1 MKKFF
6 GFARR
11 KSSSSLKGLNPRR
24 FSIGSS
30 ASSTLQI
37 QVVRGGYNVDLGKV
51 DQSFTK
57 LHKAALLNDEEK
69 VRKYIKSID
78 VNARDSSDRT
88 PLHLATVNG
97 NLKIIRTLIEA
108 GAHVNAQDNDGKA
121 PIVKAIE
128 CNHED
133 LVQFFVC
140 VGADTE
146 VADYETG
153 NTPLHW
159 ALSMGAVK
167 AAQYLLR
174 NAKQLDVNKRNN
186 QNETCLHLAVKL
198 PQNCVILEDLIAN
211 GTHLDARDDR
221 QKTALMIA
229 TANENLQAVNTL
241 LKYGSNT
248 YSSDE
253 DMRHSIS
260 VNRNNMKNNMRTFQ
274 SHETDS
280 ADSWPDTEDEDSNY
294 ERPMSKESNKAR
306 KESFKSNSFRVS
318 SLVDETIVEELKT
331 DDNNDN
337 DDYVICKPST
347 SREENVGDITE
358 TSKDIKLIWNQ
369 SSSSSDDE
377 DVNNKVSESG
387 TLGKIDTL
395 KQREEVLVKNAINE
409 KQNQQFLD
417 SDPFNVDVMDELEML
432 LIQETHDGN
441 VDFITQM
448 KTLLDEDPPP
458 PQTTPNRVQSPPTQ
472 PLQSTPLKIPVNMKP
487 QNTDNVKKNSE
498 RHEVFSDK
506 NDTKQSPTKQSAT
519 NGSHNIPVHKLR
531 RGSNVDIKDNV
542 KEKKIILEEVRRRSV
557 ELKTKT
563 DESSAAAM
571 EDHRRRSYAEVV
583 AQKGGKQAFM
593 DELKS
598 SISARAKS
606 YADVVSTSSNSEFE
620 SIKETK
626 IPILRVNSHLSPLKQ
641 SLRQT
646 VNQSNGSPKHNQN
659 NGFARQTP
667 IETNSYITSNN
678 SNTNINSN
686 TNMNK
691 SLSKIPLPMRQSSVE
706 QIRSSHTS
714 ESTTSE
720 DSIVME
726 DDVRVDSSPT
736 KTSLNE
742 SAMKSNGKAKSG
754 AIRSSKLRRRV
765 NELNEELKRGLTE
778 KSLLSSENES
788 IRKQLLELNE
798 RIQRE
803 SSRNYELEKKLIK
816 LESELNQYRVECDMK
831 CKENN
836 AIKSELQLIVDN
848 FDDNQ
853 KQCRYLEDE
862 NQKMKSQIKSMKYEE
877 EVLRQKLT
885 QQTLS
890 APIGV
895 CNHEDLVIGWK
906 SKVDGLHFE
915 NDRLKEETEELQ
927 RISIEKRLEYERELF
942 EWQKRN
948 LDIESDLKRLQLEMQ
963 VNSIK
968 PTPEEQIE
976 LLKAVRDLNQLM
988 AKLDDRITRNE
999 ESQQLSKARNFNEE
1013 MFECARN
1020 LLDQMREELSNF
1032 KDMLKNTAN
1041 RENNSETDE
1050 KQLTAF
1056 ESRIAELRSSLERLE
1071 DQIQSQELQ
1080 LFRQSDI
1087 ISFATPLRKSSS
1099 SRELFI
1105 STSNKPKSWFVQTLF
1120 RLQSHIQSTTPN
1132 GDSITAFV
1140 HQKTRLQKQIHE
1152 LKSELGIFAESVH

>member
-30 ASSTLQI
+30 ASSSLQI

-57 LHKAALLNDEEK
+57 LHKAALLNDEDR
-69 VRKYIKSID
+69 VRKQVKAGAD

-88 PLHLATVNG
+88 ALHLATVNG
-97 NLKIIRTLIEA
+97 NLSIIRGLVEA
-108 GAHVNAQDNDGKA
+108 GAHVNAQDSDGKTA
-121 PIVKAIE
+121 IVKAIE
-128 CNHED
+128 CNHQD
-133 LVQFFVC
+133 LVQYFVC
-140 VGADTE
+140 AGADTE
-146 VADYETG
+146 LADYETG

-159 ALSMGAVK
+159 ALSMGAVG

-241 LKYGSNT
+241 VKYGSNT

-253 DMRHSIS
+253 DMRHTIS
-260 VNRNNMKNNMRTFQ
+260 VNRNNAKNARNLQM
-274 SHETDS
+274 SAHETDS

-294 ERPMSKESNKAR
+294 ERPMSKESTKAR

-331 DDNNDN
+331 DENNDN

-347 SREENVGDITE
+347 SREENVGDVTNG
-358 TSKDIKLIWNQ
+358 SQDIKIIW
-369 SSSSSDDE
+369 SKSSSDSD
-377 DVNNKVSESG
+377 DNNVNNKVSESG
-387 TLGKIDTL
+387 TFGKIDTL
-395 KQREEVLVKNAINE
+395 KGRDEVWAKNALNT
-409 KQNQQFLD
+409 KQNRKFLD
-417 SDPFNVDVMDELEML
+417 SDPFNADVMDELELL
-432 LIQETHDGN
+432 LIQETTHDGN

-448 KTLLDEDPPP
+448 KSLLDEDPPP
-458 PQTTPNRVQSPPTQ
+458 PLTSPLNGIQSPPQ
-472 PLQSTPLKIPVNMKP
+472 PLQSTPLKTPVRQKSP
-487 QNTDNVKKNSE
+487 QNDVTKDSDRREVTVKSADNKLP
-498 RHEVFSDK
+498 FSGWSRGRLPK
-506 NDTKQSPTKQSAT
+506 VWV
-519 NGSHNIPVHKLR
+519 SHQLLH
-531 RGSNVDIKDNV
+531 G
-542 KEKKIILEEVRRRSV
+542 RRSV
-557 ELKTKT
+557 EIRSSRE
-563 DESSAAAM
+563 ESSPTHTA
-571 EDHRRRSYAEVV
+571 DDNRRRSYAEVV
-583 AQKGGKQAFM
+583 AQKVNGGRQALM

-606 YADVVSTSSNSEFE
+606 YADVVSTTSTADFE
-620 SIKETK
+620 LIRETK
-626 IPILRVNSHLSPLKQ
+626 IPILRAKSHLSPLKQ
-641 SLRQT
+641 SLRPAGSQSNSPT
-646 VNQSNGSPKHNQN
+646 HHHSNGSPKNHSL
-659 NGFARQTP
+659 
-667 IETNSYITSNN
+667 IETNHAITSHMN
-678 SNTNINSN
+678 SNNL
-686 TNMNK
+686 NK
-691 SLSKIPLPMRQSSVE
+691 SLSKIPLPVKQSSE
-706 QIRSSHTS
+706 PTRPHSS

-720 DSIVME
+720 DSMGGE
-726 DDVRVDSSPT
+726 DQLMGADASSPT
-736 KTSLNE
+736 MKTPLSE
-742 SAMKSNGKAKSG
+742 SGVKSSGKPKNG

-765 NELNEELKRGLTE
+765 NELTDELKRGMSE
-778 KSLLSSENES
+778 KSLLTAENES
-788 IRKQLLELNE
+788 IRKHLLELNE
-798 RIQRE
+798 KIQRE

-816 LESELNQYRVECDMK
+816 LEAELIQYRVEVDMK
-831 CKENN
+831 CKENT
-836 AIKSELQLIVDN
+836 AIKTELATIVTD

-853 KQCRYLEDE
+853 RQCHYLEAE
-862 NQKMKSQIKSMKYEE
+862 NQKMLNQIKSMKYEE
-877 EVLRQKLT
+877 EVLHQKLT
-885 QQTLS
+885 QQGMS
-890 APIGV
+890 GGARDV
-895 CNHEDLVIGWK
+895 CAHEEVIIEWK
-906 SKVDGLHFE
+906 SKVDELNAQNE
-915 NDRLKEETEELQ
+915 RLRGEADELQ
-927 RISIEKRLEYERELF
+927 RVSVEKRLEYERELF

-968 PTPEEQIE
+968 PSPEEQLE
-976 LLKAVRDLNQLM
+976 LIKAVRDLNHLM

-999 ESQQLSKARNFNEE
+999 ESQQFKARTINEE
-1013 MFECARN
+1013 MFDCARN
-1020 LLDQMREELSNF
+1020 LLDQMRAELTNF
-1032 KDMLKNTAN
+1032 KDMLNNTAN
-1041 RENNSETDE
+1041 RDNKTESEE
-1050 KQLTAF
+1050 RQLSAF

-1087 ISFATPLRKSSS
+1087 ISLATPLRKSSS

-1105 STSNKPKSWFVQTLF
+1105 STNNKPKSWFVQTLF
-1120 RLQSHIQSTTPN
+1120 RLQSHIQSTTPT
-1132 GDSITAFV
+1132 GDTITAFV